1 MHVWY
6 PWLKFVSISRLNWM
20 LLIFLYVQNVSVK
33 VKKLRGIMKI
43 GKELKYKTSLRNRM
57 KDVVDE
63 HI

>member
-1 MHVWY
+1 
-6 PWLKFVSISRLNWM
+6 M